1 MIKKDTSRIFRM
13 AAALWLLLVIPG
25 MGYSSNYPQWLQ
37 AYHDGTLHLTGVY
50 YGVGSADFI
59 GDQPNYD
66 SRKLSKD
73 RALDELCYQLSVSVK
88 SELKE
93 NLSQKGQ
100 YSEQEVA
107 SSLFVESR
115 KVFSGIR
122 EKQNWADPQN
132 SVYWVMVVIDKAKAD
147 RQAKQQNFVN
157 EVVNRLENNQR
168 EIVAGIKKMTAVLN
182 QQMQFYQK
190 RMNNFEKLLKTI
202 SQKVGSAGDQTQVEY
217 AGIKSEIT
225 KLGNQW
231 NKQEQMLRDQNEK
244 MEALMRKNEALQ
256 DLFKESAGSSQME
269 ALMFQSKALQELFAK
284 ISNNI
289 QGDHFLALTQDD
301 VRNQS
306 MNPEFTVGITPLKGQ
321 GAVYYNGECIRFR
334 VHGSRDCY
342 VKVIYLSSIS
352 DEGAGETRMNTL
364 LFPNLHDRNN
374 FIKAG
379 KPSIIGKMGELVAQT
394 PYGKDIV
401 TVVASTSQFA
411 DIEESL
417 REAAASGQYYQ
428 KVTRSVREAIQSRG
442 IGVAK
447 FTGDTSTDDTGS
459 HVSDTCFIITRR
471 SP

>member
-1 MIKKDTSRIFRM
+1 MIQKNNARIFWIV
-13 AAALWLLLVIPG
+13 AALSLLLVIPG
-25 MGYSSNYPQWLQ
+25 AGYSSTYPQWLQ
-37 AYHDGTLHLTGVY
+37 AYHDGTLNLTGVY

-59 GDQPNYD
+59 GDKPNYD

-73 RALDELCYQLSVSVK
+73 RALDELCYQLSVSIK

-122 EKQNWADPQN
+122 EKQNWADPEN

-147 RQAKQQNFVN
+147 RQAKHQDFIN
-157 EVVNRLENNQR
+157 EVVKLLKEGQE

-182 QQMQFYQK
+182 QQMQFYKK
-190 RMNNFEKLLKTI
+190 RMNNFEKLLTI
-202 SQKVGSAGDQTQVEY
+202 INQKVGSAGDQTKAEY
-217 AGIKSEIT
+217 TNIKSEIT
-225 KLGNQW
+225 KLGDQW
-231 NKQEQMLRDQNEK
+231 NKQEQMLRDQNKK
-244 MEALMRKNEALQ
+244 MESLM
-256 DLFKESAGSSQME
+256 SQN
-269 ALMFQSKALQELFAK
+269 KALQELLAK

-289 QGDHFLALTQDD
+289 KGDHFLALTQDD

-306 MNPEFTVGITPLKGQ
+306 KNPEFNVGITPLKGQ
-321 GAVYYNGECIRFR
+321 GAVYYDGQSIRFR
-334 VHGSRDCY
+334 VQASRDCY

-364 LFPNLHDRNN
+364 LFPNPHDRNN
-374 FIKAG
+374 FIRAG
-379 KPSIIGKMGELVAQT
+379 TPAIIGKMGELVAQT

-401 TVVASTSQFA
+401 TVIASPSQFT

-417 REAAASGQYYQ
+417 RKAAASGQYYQ
-428 KVTRSVREAIQSRG
+428 KVTRSVREAIQERG

-447 FTGDTSTDDTGS
+447 CIGNTSTDDTGS
-459 HVSDTCFIITRR
+459 YVSDTCFIITRK
-471 SP
+471 